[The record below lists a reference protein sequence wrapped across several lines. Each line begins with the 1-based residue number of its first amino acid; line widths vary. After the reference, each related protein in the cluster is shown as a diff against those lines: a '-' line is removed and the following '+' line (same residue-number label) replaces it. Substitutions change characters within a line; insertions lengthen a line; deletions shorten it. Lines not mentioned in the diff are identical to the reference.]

1 MWYEIQYNLRG
12 LTVLC
17 DMWSCDGLFVWFH
30 ICWLL
35 FYDFMWYMKLSTWC
49 GLALTYKTKYYD
61 SNGKFIWDMQF
72 YMIYLNWLNHVVCDY
87 VTDSL
92 CSLYMLAAMC
102 MQCYDFMWFVMLS
115 NWYMIMFSSTYMNK
129 YIMCSLTR
137 LRTCGEVL
145 SDITPHASTLLSGP
159 GYQDGGRSAW
169 DTLMIEGDHLCSV
182 WQYGTE
188 ISKPLFPIHDIYE
201 YKYEYEYERSMNKI
215 MSISAST
222 KMRKFMLNYVWDQS
236 ANFH

>member
-1 MWYEIQYNLRG
+1 MCYAIQYDLRG

-17 DMWSCDGLFVWFH
+17 VMWSCDGLFVRFH

-35 FYDFMWYMKLSTWC
+35 FDDVMWYMKLSTWC

-61 SNGKFIWDMQF
+61 SNEEFIWDMQF
-72 YMIYLNWLNHVVCDY
+72 YMIYLNWLNHVLCDY

-92 CSLYMLAAMC
+92 CSPYILAAMC

-115 NWYMIMFSSTYMNK
+115 IWYMIMFSSTYKNK
-129 YIMCSLTR
+129 YIMCSLAR

-169 DTLMIEGDHLCSV
+169 DTLMIERRSLIYCVEVWYRDLKTLIPNICYLWVWLWVQLWVRTWARLCQNM
-182 WQYGTE
+182 W
-188 ISKPLFPIHDIYE
+188 
-201 YKYEYEYERSMNKI
+201 
-215 MSISAST
+215 
-222 KMRKFMLNYVWDQS
+222 WDQL

>member
-1 MWYEIQYNLRG
+1 
-12 LTVLC
+12 
-17 DMWSCDGLFVWFH
+17 
-30 ICWLL
+30 
-35 FYDFMWYMKLSTWC
+35 
-49 GLALTYKTKYYD
+49 
-61 SNGKFIWDMQF
+61 
-72 YMIYLNWLNHVVCDY
+72 MIYLNWLNHVVCDY

-92 CSLYMLAAMC
+92 CSLYMLVAMC

-188 ISKPLFPIHDIYE
+188 ISKPLFPIHVIYE
-201 YKYEYEYERSMNKI
+201 YKYEYENERSMNKI

-222 KMRKFMLNYVWDQS
+222 KKRKFMLNYVWDQS